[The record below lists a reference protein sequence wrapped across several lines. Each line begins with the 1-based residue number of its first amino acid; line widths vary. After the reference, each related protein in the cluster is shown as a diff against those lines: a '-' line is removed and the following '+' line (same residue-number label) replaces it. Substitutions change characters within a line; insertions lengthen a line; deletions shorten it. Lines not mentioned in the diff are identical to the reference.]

1 MVNFRKWLGKKES
14 EDAYEELVL
23 GAMKIGF
30 LVDYDLDTWEVI
42 GVNVYDYEGFLT
54 REWEL
59 RCKDEVRF
67 LERAED
73 DGQIE
78 WTLTRRVSLGEVEG
92 DVAGAIL
99 DGRDPPEVVTYKDRA
114 YHAVESSTGI
124 QRPADADP
132 DEEEA
137 DQEETDEDV
146 GGEFASWSY
155 ESEDRRV
162 LYAIQR
168 GEREFV
174 AYEGEYVEEYQFT
187 DILPAPQTG

>member
-1 MVNFRKWLGKKES
+1 MVNFRKWLGRGES
-14 EDAYEELVL
+14 EDASYQDLTL
-23 GAMKIGF
+23 DAMKVGF
-30 LVDYDLDTWEVI
+30 LVDNDLDTWEVI
-42 GVNVYDYEGFLT
+42 GVNVYDYDGFLT

-59 RCKDEVRF
+59 RCGDEVRF

-99 DGRDPPEVVTYKDRA
+99 DGGDPPEVVTYKNTT
-114 YHAVESSTGI
+114 YNAVESSTGI
-124 QRPADADP
+124 QRPFDDGAG
-132 DEEEA
+132 EEGGSG
-137 DQEETDEDV
+137 DDEDV
-146 GGEFASWSY
+146 GGEFVSWSY
-155 ESEDRRV
+155 ESEGRRV
-162 LYAIQR
+162 LYVLQR

-187 DILPAPQTG
+187 DILPATQTG